1 MTKIM
6 VFINKIITWLK
17 MNAATVCGLAQ
28 AVVKA
33 IKEIV
38 TGLIN
43 LLSIFAFTAAAEAL
57 VIKVRGWLDI
67 VDGWIQI
74 AKDWLL
80 INIQ

>member
-1 MTKIM
+1 M
-6 VFINKIITWLK
+6 VFINKIIAWVK
-17 MNAATVCGLAQ
+17 MNAATICGLAQ

-33 IKEIV
+33 LKEII
-38 TGLIN
+38 TGVIN
-43 LLSIFAFTAAAEAL
+43 LLSIFAFTATAEAF
-57 VIKVRGWLDI
+57 VVKVRGWMDI